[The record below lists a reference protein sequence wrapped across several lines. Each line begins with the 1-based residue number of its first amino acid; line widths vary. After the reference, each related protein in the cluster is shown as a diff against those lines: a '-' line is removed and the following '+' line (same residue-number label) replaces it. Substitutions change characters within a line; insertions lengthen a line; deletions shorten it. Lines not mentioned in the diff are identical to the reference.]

1 MRRTSRILPLIALA
15 ALALA
20 PAAHGAALGVAK
32 PKWKSPDIITVA
44 TAPAAGGFSQNG
56 AISNSE
62 GRTIQVCITSADV
75 AVAGPVTL
83 TCTVDQSTLKA
94 LRKRSARITLTTIFV
109 AADGSTEFKTQKITL
124 PRAR

>member
-1 MRRTSRILPLIALA
+1 MRRLAPMLPLIALA
-15 ALALA
+15 VLALA
-20 PAAHGAALGVAK
+20 PAAHGAGFGVAK
-32 PKWKSPDIITVA
+32 PTWKSPNIITVA

-75 AVAGPVTL
+75 TAAGPVTL
-83 TCTVDQSTLKA
+83 TCTVDKSTLKT

-109 AADGSTEFKTQKITL
+109 AADGSSEFKTQKITL

>member
-1 MRRTSRILPLIALA
+1 MRRARILLLPIALA
-15 ALALA
+15 ALVVA
-20 PAAHGAALGVAK
+20 PAAHGAAFGVTK
-32 PKWKSPDIITVA
+32 PKWTSPSITTVV
-44 TAPAAGGFSQNG
+44 TAPAAGGISQNG

-75 AVAGPVTL
+75 AAAGPVTL
-83 TCTVDQSTLKA
+83 TCTVDRSTLKT

-109 AADGSTEFKTQKITL
+109 AADGTSEYTTQKITL

>member
-1 MRRTSRILPLIALA
+1 MRHATRVLPLIALA

-20 PAAHGAALGVAK
+20 PAAYGAGFGVAK
-32 PKWKSPDIITVA
+32 PTWKSPNIITVA

-75 AVAGPVTL
+75 TAAGPVTL
-83 TCTVDQSTLKA
+83 TCTVDKSTLKT

-109 AADGSTEFKTQKITL
+109 AADGSSEFKTQKITL